1 MKMIVAFRSILAH
14 LGQIQATRY
23 FFKKTWLRQLLD
35 VLVSYHHIQYQE
47 KLIIQ

>member
-1 MKMIVAFRSILAH
+1 MKMIVVLGSILAH

-23 FFKKTWLRQLLD
+23 LFKKTWLRQLPD
-35 VLVSYHHIQYQE
+35 VVVSYHHIQYQE